1 MRISSPDS
9 REYPPRPVLSVG
21 AILVRDGEVLIVKRG
36 AEPGLGR
43 WSVPGGAVELGESIE
58 DAIKRETVE
67 ETGLTVSPSKLVG
80 YHEYVGRDADRSIRF
95 HYVIVYWQ
103 CEYVEGEA
111 EPSSDVDETEWV
123 DFEELKGYDITDG
136 TLKMLHRVMDWR
148 EEG

>member
-9 REYPPRPVLSVG
+9 REYPARPVLSVG
-21 AILVRDGEVLIVKRG
+21 AIIVREYKVLIVKRG

-58 DAIKRETVE
+58 DTVKRETFE
-67 ETGLTVSPSKLVG
+67 ETGLKVSPTRLVG
-80 YHEYVGRDADRSIRF
+80 NHEYVGQDADRNIRF
-95 HYVIVYWQ
+95 HYVIVYWE

-111 EPSSDVDETEWV
+111 QPSSDVDETRWV

-136 TLKMLHRVMDWR
+136 TRKMLRRVIDWR